1 MSKLTSIE
9 RKVNTIDLRRGAP
22 AVVDRIRGG
31 RQRKIRERIMLRDEY
46 TCRICG
52 RVTAHGE
59 VDHVVPL
66 HRGGQETDE
75 NRQWCCVSCH
85 RDKTQREELERD
97 GMGAGQISGKLGP
110 G

>member
-1 MSKLTSIE
+1 MGKLTSIE
-9 RKVNTIDLRRGAP
+9 RKVDTIDLRRGAP

-31 RQRKIRERIMLRDEY
+31 RLDKIRQRIGLRDLY

-66 HRGGQETDE
+66 HMGGQESDE
-75 NRQWCCVSCH
+75 NRQWLCHDCH
-85 RDKTQREELERD
+85 RLKSEREELER
-97 GMGAGQISGKLGP
+97 G
-110 G
+110 

>member
-1 MSKLTSIE
+1 MGKLTSIE
-9 RKVNTIDLRRGAP
+9 RKVDTIDLMRGAP

-31 RQRKIRERIMLRDEY
+31 RLDKIRQRIGLRDLY

-66 HRGGQETDE
+66 AIGGSNDSANLQYL
-75 NRQWCCVSCH
+75 CVPCH
-85 RDKTQREELERD
+85 RLKSEREEKER
-97 GMGAGQISGKLGP
+97 MG
-110 G
+110 

>member
-1 MSKLTSIE
+1 MGKLTSIE
-9 RKVNTIDLRRGAP
+9 RKVDTIDLRRGAP

-31 RQRKIRERIMLRDEY
+31 RLNKIRQRIGLRDLY

-75 NRQWCCVSCH
+75 NRWWLCVSCH
-85 RDKTQREELERD
+85 RLKSDQEEKER
-97 GMGAGQISGKLGP
+97 MG
-110 G
+110 